1 MIRPNVPDTLDV
13 KKGSLKMGRLVRI
26 VNAKKQKIVNT
37 LISEDVYQPDDR
49 PFLLEL
55 PLKNLEEILS
65 LRMKS
70 SFQNPRFKK

>member
-1 MIRPNVPDTLDV
+1 
-13 KKGSLKMGRLVRI
+13 MGRLVRI

-55 PLKNLEEILS
+55 PLKNLEEILC

-70 SFQNPRFKK
+70 AFRNSRFKK

>member
-1 MIRPNVPDTLDV
+1 
-13 KKGSLKMGRLVRI
+13 MGRLVRI

>member
-1 MIRPNVPDTLDV
+1 
-13 KKGSLKMGRLVRI
+13 MGRLVRI

-65 LRMKS
+65 LRLKS
-70 SFQNPRFKK
+70 TFQNPRSKNNLSAVILGESGFFV

>member
-1 MIRPNVPDTLDV
+1 
-13 KKGSLKMGRLVRI
+13 MGRLVRI

-37 LISEDVYQPDDR
+37 LISEDVYQHDDR

-65 LRMKS
+65 LRIKS

>member
-1 MIRPNVPDTLDV
+1 
-13 KKGSLKMGRLVRI
+13 MGRLVRI

-37 LISEDVYQPDDR
+37 LISENVYQPADR

-65 LRMKS
+65 LRIKS
-70 SFQNPRFKK
+70 SFQNQSYKK